1 MACGRD
7 LVADAGRRLRHFR
20 DEEVGFADPLHV
32 ALEDR
37 VHAQR
42 LAAGTDVLLG
52 DGAGEHAM
60 TAGFERRDDA
70 AVQRHVLAAAGD
82 GTREVDRP
90 RHGPAVYNPPRM
102 SREIVINA
110 TRHESRI
117 AVLDEGQAVELWIER
132 TRHRTIVGNIYKG
145 RVTKVLPGM
154 QSAFVDLGLD
164 RDAFLYVSDVIEDLE
179 EYESETTDELHLDD
193 VAAHRPEASISDL
206 LREGQEIVVQVSKDT
221 IAGKGARITTHITL
235 PGRFLVY
242 MPTVN
247 HIGVS
252 RRIEDEAERTRLK
265 DILEAIRPHGHGGFI
280 VRTAGEGRELEE
292 FLADLKYLTELW
304 EHIRRRAEKTSAP
317 AAIHHDLDLVLRT
330 IRDVLSP
337 EFKSVWV
344 DSVDQYQRI
353 VEFLDQIQPG
363 LVSRVRLFRREE
375 PIFDDFGIE
384 PEIAKALKSKV
395 WLKSGGYIVINQT
408 EALVAIDVN
417 TGKYVGKKNL
427 EETVF
432 RTNLEAAK
440 EIVRQVRLRDLGGII
455 VLDFID
461 MEEAANRQKL
471 FEHLENEIRK
481 DRSKTKIL
489 QISEFGL
496 IEMTRKRVR
505 QSLERS
511 LTQACP
517 YCGGSG
523 RIKSNTTVALEI
535 WRELMKLRDLHD
547 GQDVIVRVNPIVYG
561 ALHAGDPIFE
571 EVERTM
577 GIHLVFKPDE
587 SLHHEQFDVMRI

>member
-1 MACGRD
+1 MPEYGY
-7 LVADAGRRLRHFR
+7 
-20 DEEVGFADPLHV
+20 
-32 ALEDR
+32 
-37 VHAQR
+37 
-42 LAAGTDVLLG
+42 
-52 DGAGEHAM
+52 
-60 TAGFERRDDA
+60 ERRRKIPWRRQGW
-70 AVQRHVLAAAGD
+70 QRRVTITARIVFL
-82 GTREVDRP
+82 T
-90 RHGPAVYNPPRM
+90 YNHPRM

-117 AVLDEGQAVELWIER
+117 AVLDEGQVVELWVER

-154 QSAFVDLGLD
+154 QSAFVDLGLE

-179 EYESETTDELHLDD
+179 EYDNDSTEDIHFED
-193 VAAHRPEASISDL
+193 AMQRPEASISDL

-221 IAGKGARITTHITL
+221 IAGKGARITSHITL
-235 PGRFLVY
+235 PGRFLVF

-252 RRIEDEAERTRLK
+252 RRIENEGERTRLK
-265 DILEAIRPHGHGGFI
+265 ELLEKIRPHSAGGFI
-280 VRTAGEGRELEE
+280 VRTAGEDRNEEE
-292 FLADLKYLTELW
+292 FVADLKYLTDLW
-304 EHIRRRAEKTSAP
+304 EQIRRRAEKASAP
-317 AAIHHDLDLVLRT
+317 TVIHHDLDLVLRT
-330 IRDVLSP
+330 IRDVLGP

-353 VEFLDQIQPG
+353 VEFLDHIQPN

-375 PIFDDFGIE
+375 PIFDEFGIE
-384 PEIAKALKSKV
+384 PEIGKALKSKV

-461 MEEAANRQKL
+461 MEDPANRAKL
-471 FEHLENEIRK
+471 FETLENEIRK

-523 RIKSNTTVALEI
+523 RIKSNTTVSLEI
-535 WRELMKLRDLHD
+535 WRELMKLRDLHE
-547 GQDVIVRVNPIVYG
+547 GQDVIVRVNPVIYG
-561 ALHAGDPIFE
+561 SLHTAGDPIFE
-571 EVERTM
+571 EIERNL
-577 GIHLVFKPDE
+577 GIHLVFKPDD
-587 SLHHEQFDVMRI
+587 SLHHEQFDVMKI

>member
-1 MACGRD
+1 MA
-7 LVADAGRRLRHFR
+7 
-20 DEEVGFADPLHV
+20 
-32 ALEDR
+32 
-37 VHAQR
+37 
-42 LAAGTDVLLG
+42 
-52 DGAGEHAM
+52 
-60 TAGFERRDDA
+60 
-70 AVQRHVLAAAGD
+70 
-82 GTREVDRP
+82 
-90 RHGPAVYNPPRM
+90 
-102 SREIVINA
+102 REIVIN
-110 TRHESRI
+110 TTKHESRI
-117 AVLDEGQAVELWIER
+117 AVLDEGQVVELWVER
-132 TRHRTIVGNIYKG
+132 TRQRTIVGNIYKG

-164 RDAFLYVSDVIEDLE
+164 RDAFLYVSDVIEEVEDLE
-179 EYESETTDELHLDD
+179 NEGTREIQIDD
-193 VAAHRPEASISDL
+193 VHRPEASISDL

-221 IAGKGARITTHITL
+221 IATKGARITTHVTL

-252 RRIEDEAERTRLK
+252 RRIESEAERSRLK
-265 DILEAIRPHGHGGFI
+265 EILERIRKGPGGFI
-280 VRTAGEGRELEE
+280 VRTAGEERNEEE
-292 FLADLKYLTELW
+292 FVADLNYLTDLW
-304 EHIRRRAEKTSAP
+304 EQIRRRGEKTSAP
-317 AAIHHDLDLVLRT
+317 SALHEDLDLVLRT
-330 IRDVLSP
+330 IRDVLSS
-337 EFKSVWV
+337 EFKTVWV
-344 DSVDQYQRI
+344 DSVEQYQRI
-353 VEFLDQIQPG
+353 VEFLDQIQPN
-363 LVSRVRLFRREE
+363 LVSRVRLYLRDD
-375 PIFDDFGIE
+375 PIFEEFGIE

-417 TGKYVGKKNL
+417 TGKYVGKRNL

-432 RTNLEAAK
+432 RTNLEAAR
-440 EIVRQVRLRDLGGII
+440 EIVRQIRLRDLGGII

-461 MEEAANRQKL
+461 MEVPENRAAL
-471 FEHLENEIRK
+471 FEAVETEIRK

-523 RIKSNTTVALEI
+523 RIKSNATISLEI
-535 WRELMKLRDLHD
+535 WRELMKLRDLHE

-561 ALHAGDPIFE
+561 TFSNGSEPVFAEIESHL
-571 EVERTM
+571 
-577 GIHLVFKPDE
+577 GIHLVFKPDD
-587 SLHHEQFDVMRI
+587 SLHHEQFDVMTI

>member
-1 MACGRD
+1 
-7 LVADAGRRLRHFR
+7 
-20 DEEVGFADPLHV
+20 
-32 ALEDR
+32 
-37 VHAQR
+37 
-42 LAAGTDVLLG
+42 
-52 DGAGEHAM
+52 
-60 TAGFERRDDA
+60 
-70 AVQRHVLAAAGD
+70 
-82 GTREVDRP
+82 
-90 RHGPAVYNPPRM
+90 M

-110 TRHESRI
+110 TKHESRI
-117 AVLDEGQAVELWIER
+117 AVLDEGQVVELWVER

-154 QSAFVDLGLD
+154 QSAFVDLGLE

-179 EYESETTDELHLDD
+179 EYESETPDELAIEE
-193 VAAHRPEASISDL
+193 VSHRPETSISDL

-221 IAGKGARITTHITL
+221 IAGKGARITSHVTL

-247 HIGVS
+247 HVGVS
-252 RRIEDEAERTRLK
+252 RRIESETERTRLK
-265 DILEAIRPHGHGGFI
+265 EILDRIRPQSTGGFI
-280 VRTAGEGRELEE
+280 VRTAGEERAEE
-292 FLADLKYLTELW
+292 DFQADMKYLTDLW
-304 EHIRRRAEKTSAP
+304 EQIKRRGEKASAP
-317 AAIHHDLDLVLRT
+317 AAIHHDLDLILRT

-344 DSVDQYQRI
+344 DSVDEYQRI
-353 VEFLDQIQPG
+353 VEFLDQIQPQ
-363 LVSRVRLFRREE
+363 LVSRVRLYRRDE
-375 PIFDDFGIE
+375 PIFDEFSIE

-440 EIVRQVRLRDLGGII
+440 EIVRQIRLRDLGGII

-461 MEEAANRQKL
+461 MEEEQNRAAL
-471 FEHLENEIRK
+471 FAALEEEIKK

-523 RIKSNTTVALEI
+523 RIKSNTTIALEI
-535 WRELMKLRDLHD
+535 WRELMKARDLHE

-561 ALHAGDPIFE
+561 TLHTGDPIFE
-571 EVERTM
+571 EVERNL
-577 GIHLVFKPDE
+577 GIHLVFKPDD

>member
-1 MACGRD
+1 
-7 LVADAGRRLRHFR
+7 
-20 DEEVGFADPLHV
+20 
-32 ALEDR
+32 
-37 VHAQR
+37 
-42 LAAGTDVLLG
+42 
-52 DGAGEHAM
+52 
-60 TAGFERRDDA
+60 
-70 AVQRHVLAAAGD
+70 
-82 GTREVDRP
+82 
-90 RHGPAVYNPPRM
+90 M

-110 TRHESRI
+110 TKHESRI
-117 AVLDEGQAVELWIER
+117 AVLDEGQVVELWVER
-132 TRHRTIVGNIYKG
+132 TRQRTIVGNIYKG

-164 RDAFLYVSDVIEDLE
+164 RDAFLYVSDVLDEFE
-179 EYESETTDELHLDD
+179 EYENEASLDLHPDD
-193 VAAHRPEASISDL
+193 VPQPRVEASIADL

-221 IAGKGARITTHITL
+221 IAGKGARITSHITL

-252 RRIEDEAERTRLK
+252 RRIESEEERVRLK
-265 DILEAIRPHGHGGFI
+265 HVLEQIRPAGIGGFI
-280 VRTAGEGRELEE
+280 VRTAGEGRDEEE
-292 FLADLKYLTELW
+292 FRADLRYLTELW
-304 EHIRRRAEKTSAP
+304 DQIRRRAEKASAP
-317 AAIHHDLDLVLRT
+317 SAIHHDLDLVLRT

-337 EFKSVWV
+337 EFKTVWV
-344 DSVDQYQRI
+344 DSVEQYQRV
-353 VEFLDQIQPG
+353 VEFLDQIQPN
-363 LVSRVRLFRREE
+363 LVSRVRLYRREE

-417 TGKYVGKKNL
+417 TGKYVGKRNL

-432 RTNLEAAK
+432 KTNLEAAK
-440 EIVRQVRLRDLGGII
+440 EIVRQIRLRDLGGII

-461 MEEAANRQKL
+461 MEEANNRDAL
-471 FEHLENEIRK
+471 FQALESEVKK
-481 DRSKTKIL
+481 DRSKTKVL

-517 YCGGSG
+517 YCSGSG
-523 RIKSNTTVALEI
+523 RIKSNSTVSMEI
-535 WRELMKLRDLHD
+535 WRELMKLRDLHE
-547 GQDVIVRVNPIVYG
+547 GQDVIVRVNPIVYN
-561 ALHAGDPIFE
+561 ALDPIFD
-571 EVERTM
+571 EVERSL
-577 GIHLVFKPDE
+577 GIHLVFKPDD

>member
-1 MACGRD
+1 
-7 LVADAGRRLRHFR
+7 
-20 DEEVGFADPLHV
+20 
-32 ALEDR
+32 
-37 VHAQR
+37 
-42 LAAGTDVLLG
+42 
-52 DGAGEHAM
+52 
-60 TAGFERRDDA
+60 
-70 AVQRHVLAAAGD
+70 
-82 GTREVDRP
+82 
-90 RHGPAVYNPPRM
+90 M
-102 SREIVINA
+102 SAREIVINA
-110 TRHESRI
+110 TQHESRI
-117 AVLDEGQAVELWIER
+117 AVLDEGQVVELWIER
-132 TRHRTIVGNIYKG
+132 TRHRTVVGNIYKG

-154 QSAFVDLGLD
+154 QSAFVDLGLE
-164 RDAFLYVSDVIEDLE
+164 RDAFLYVSDVLEDLE
-179 EYESETTDELHLDD
+179 EFDSESTDDLQIED
-193 VAAHRPEASISDL
+193 VNQNHRPEASISDL

-221 IAGKGARITTHITL
+221 IAGKGARITSHVTL

-252 RRIEDEAERTRLK
+252 RRIEDENERVRLK
-265 DILEAIRPHGHGGFI
+265 EMLERIRPQGTGGFI
-280 VRTAGEGRELEE
+280 VRTAGEQRDEEE
-292 FLADLKYLTELW
+292 FRADLKYLTDLW
-304 EHIRRRAEKTSAP
+304 EHIKRRAEKASAP
-317 AAIHHDLDLVLRT
+317 TAIHHDLDLILRT

-337 EFKSVWV
+337 EFKTVWV
-344 DSVDQYQRI
+344 DSVDEYQRV
-353 VEFLDQIQPG
+353 VEFLDQIQPQ
-363 LVSRVRLFRREE
+363 LVSRVRLYRRDE
-375 PIFDDFGIE
+375 PIFDEFGIE

-440 EIVRQVRLRDLGGII
+440 EIVRQIRLRDLGGII

-461 MEEAANRQKL
+461 MEDLSNRANL
-471 FEHLENEIRK
+471 FESVEEEIRK

-535 WRELMKLRDLHD
+535 WRELMKAGDLHE

-561 ALHAGDPIFE
+561 TLHTGDPIFE
-571 EVERTM
+571 EVERNL
-577 GIHLVFKPDE
+577 GVHLVFKPDD
-587 SLHHEQFDVMRI
+587 SLHHEQFDIMSI

>member
-1 MACGRD
+1 
-7 LVADAGRRLRHFR
+7 
-20 DEEVGFADPLHV
+20 
-32 ALEDR
+32 
-37 VHAQR
+37 
-42 LAAGTDVLLG
+42 
-52 DGAGEHAM
+52 
-60 TAGFERRDDA
+60 
-70 AVQRHVLAAAGD
+70 
-82 GTREVDRP
+82 
-90 RHGPAVYNPPRM
+90 M

-117 AVLDEGQAVELWIER
+117 AVLDEGLVAELWVER

-154 QSAFVDLGLD
+154 QSAFVDLGLE
-164 RDAFLYVSDVIEDLE
+164 RDAFLYVSDVLEELE
-179 EYESETTDELHLDD
+179 EYESETPDELHLDD
-193 VAAHRPEASISDL
+193 VAQSHRTEASIADL

-221 IAGKGARITTHITL
+221 IAGKGARITSHITL

-265 DILEAIRPHGHGGFI
+265 EMLDRIRPHGHGGFI
-280 VRTAGEGRELEE
+280 VRTAGEGRDEAE
-292 FLADLKYLTELW
+292 FLADLRYLTDLW
-304 EHIRRRAEKTSAP
+304 EQIRRRAEKSSAP

-330 IRDVLSP
+330 IRDVLSAD
-337 EFKSVWV
+337 FKSVWV
-344 DSVDQYQRI
+344 DSIEQYQRI
-353 VEFLDQIQPG
+353 VEFLDQIQPH
-363 LVSRVRLFRREE
+363 LVSRVRLFRRDE
-375 PIFDDFGIE
+375 PIFEEFGIE
-384 PEIAKALKSKV
+384 GEIAKALKSKV

-432 RTNLEAAK
+432 RTNIEAAK
-440 EIVRQVRLRDLGGII
+440 EIVRQIRLRDLGGII

-461 MEEAANRQKL
+461 MEDANNRAKL
-471 FEHLENEIRK
+471 FEALEDEIRK

-523 RIKSNTTVALEI
+523 RIKSNVTVILTI
-535 WRELMKLRDLHD
+535 WRQLMKLRDL
-547 GQDVIVRVNPIVYG
+547 QQEQELIVRVNPEIYQALQG
-561 ALHAGDPIFE
+561 ESAGSFEEGEALHGS
-571 EVERTM
+571 
-577 GIHLVFKPDE
+577 HLDFKPD
-587 SLHHEQFDVMRI
+587 STLHHEQFDLMTV

>member
-1 MACGRD
+1 
-7 LVADAGRRLRHFR
+7 
-20 DEEVGFADPLHV
+20 
-32 ALEDR
+32 
-37 VHAQR
+37 
-42 LAAGTDVLLG
+42 
-52 DGAGEHAM
+52 
-60 TAGFERRDDA
+60 
-70 AVQRHVLAAAGD
+70 
-82 GTREVDRP
+82 
-90 RHGPAVYNPPRM
+90 M

-110 TRHESRI
+110 TKHESRI
-117 AVLDEGQAVELWIER
+117 AVLDEGQVVELWVER

-154 QSAFVDLGLD
+154 QSAFVDLGLE

-179 EYESETTDELHLDD
+179 EFEAETNDELHIDE
-193 VAAHRPEASISDL
+193 VSTHRPEASIADL
-206 LREGQEIVVQVSKDT
+206 LREGQEVLVQVSKDT
-221 IAGKGARITTHITL
+221 IAGKGARITSHITL

-242 MPTVN
+242 MPTVS
-247 HIGVS
+247 HVGVS
-252 RRIEDEAERTRLK
+252 RRIEGENERARLK
-265 DILEAIRPHGHGGFI
+265 ELLERVRPSGQGGFI
-280 VRTAGEGRELEE
+280 VRTAGEEHGEE
-292 FLADLKYLTELW
+292 DFISDLKYLTDLW
-304 EHIRRRAEKTSAP
+304 EQIKRRSEKSSAP
-317 AAIHHDLDLVLRT
+317 SVIHHDLDLVLRT

-344 DSVDQYQRI
+344 DSIDQYQRI
-353 VEFLDQIQPG
+353 VEFLDHIQPN
-363 LVSRVRLFRREE
+363 LVSRVRLFRRDE
-375 PIFDDFGIE
+375 PIFDEFGIE

-432 RTNLEAAK
+432 KTNLEAAR
-440 EIVRQVRLRDLGGII
+440 EIVRQIRLRDLGGII

-461 MEEAANRQKL
+461 MEDAQNRAKL
-471 FEHLENEIRK
+471 FEALEIEIRK

-523 RIKSNTTVALEI
+523 RIKSNTTIALEI
-535 WRELMKLRDLHD
+535 WRELMKGRDFHE
-547 GQDVIVRVNPIVYG
+547 GQDVIVRVNPIVY
-561 ALHAGDPIFE
+561 ATLHAGDPIFE
-571 EVERTM
+571 ELERSL

-587 SLHHEQFDVMRI
+587 ALHHEQFDVMRI

>member
-1 MACGRD
+1 
-7 LVADAGRRLRHFR
+7 
-20 DEEVGFADPLHV
+20 
-32 ALEDR
+32 
-37 VHAQR
+37 
-42 LAAGTDVLLG
+42 
-52 DGAGEHAM
+52 
-60 TAGFERRDDA
+60 
-70 AVQRHVLAAAGD
+70 
-82 GTREVDRP
+82 
-90 RHGPAVYNPPRM
+90 M

-110 TRHESRI
+110 TSHESRI
-117 AVLDEGQAVELWIER
+117 AVLDEGQVVELWIER
-132 TRHRTIVGNIYKG
+132 ARHRTIVGNIYKG

-154 QSAFVDLGLD
+154 QSAFVDLGLE
-164 RDAFLYVSDVIEDLE
+164 RDAFLYVSDVLDEFE
-179 EYESETTDELHLDD
+179 EYDNEASLGLHPDD
-193 VAAHRPEASISDL
+193 VPSPRVEASISDL

-221 IAGKGARITTHITL
+221 IAGKGARITSHVTL

-252 RRIEDEAERTRLK
+252 RRIENEEERQRLK
-265 DILEAIRPHGHGGFI
+265 EMLDKIRPNGVGGFI
-280 VRTAGEGRELEE
+280 ARTAGEGRSDDE
-292 FLADLKYLTELW
+292 FRADMRYLTELW
-304 EHIRRRAEKTSAP
+304 DQIRRRAEKASAP
-317 AAIHHDLDLVLRT
+317 SLVHHDLDLVLRT

-337 EFKSVWV
+337 EFKTVWV
-344 DSVDQYQRI
+344 DSVEQYQRV
-353 VEFLDQIQPG
+353 VEFLDQIQPN
-363 LVSRVRLFRREE
+363 LVPRVRLFRRDE
-375 PIFDDFGIE
+375 PIFDEFGIE

-417 TGKYVGKKNL
+417 TGKYVGKRNL

-461 MEEAANRQKL
+461 MEDSNNRAAL
-471 FEHLENEIRK
+471 FEALESEVKK

-523 RIKSNTTVALEI
+523 RVKSSTTISLEI
-535 WRELMKLRDLHD
+535 WRELMKLRDLHE
-547 GQDVIVRVNPIVYG
+547 GQDVIVRVNPNVYN
-561 ALHAGDPIFE
+561 ALDPIFD
-571 EVERTM
+571 EVERHL
-577 GIHLVFKPDE
+577 GIHLVFKPDDT
-587 SLHHEQFDVMRI
+587 LHQEQYDVMRI

>member
-1 MACGRD
+1 MA
-7 LVADAGRRLRHFR
+7 
-20 DEEVGFADPLHV
+20 
-32 ALEDR
+32 
-37 VHAQR
+37 
-42 LAAGTDVLLG
+42 
-52 DGAGEHAM
+52 
-60 TAGFERRDDA
+60 
-70 AVQRHVLAAAGD
+70 
-82 GTREVDRP
+82 
-90 RHGPAVYNPPRM
+90 
-102 SREIVINA
+102 REIIIN
-110 TRHESRI
+110 TTKHESRI
-117 AVLDEGQAVELWIER
+117 AVLDEGQVVELWVER
-132 TRHRTIVGNIYKG
+132 TRQRTIVGNIYKG

-164 RDAFLYVSDVIEDLE
+164 RDAFLYVSDVIEDVE
-179 EYESETTDELHLDD
+179 ELESEGTREIQIDD
-193 VAAHRPEASISDL
+193 VHRPEASISDL

-221 IAGKGARITTHITL
+221 IATKGARITTHVTL

-252 RRIEDEAERTRLK
+252 RRIEDETERARLK
-265 DILEAIRPHGHGGFI
+265 EILERIRKGPGGFI
-280 VRTAGEGRELEE
+280 VRTAGEERHEEE
-292 FLADLKYLTELW
+292 FVADLNYLTDLW
-304 EHIRRRAEKTSAP
+304 EQIRRRGEKTGAP
-317 AAIHHDLDLVLRT
+317 SPLHHDLDLVLRT

-337 EFKSVWV
+337 EFKTVWV
-344 DSVDQYQRI
+344 DSVEQYQRI
-353 VEFLDQIQPG
+353 VEFLDQIQPN
-363 LVSRVRLFRREE
+363 LVARVRLYLRDD
-375 PIFDDFGIE
+375 PIFEEFGIE

-417 TGKYVGKKNL
+417 TGKYVGKRNL

-440 EIVRQVRLRDLGGII
+440 EIVRQIRLRDLGGII

-461 MEEAANRQKL
+461 MEVPENRAAL
-471 FEHLENEIRK
+471 FEALETEIRK

-523 RIKSNTTVALEI
+523 RIKSNATISLEI
-535 WRELMKLRDLHD
+535 WRELMKLRDLHE

-561 ALHAGDPIFE
+561 TFSNGSEPVFAEIESHL
-571 EVERTM
+571 
-577 GIHLVFKPDE
+577 GIHLVFKPDD
-587 SLHHEQFDVMRI
+587 SLHHEQFDVMTI

>member
-1 MACGRD
+1 MA
-7 LVADAGRRLRHFR
+7 
-20 DEEVGFADPLHV
+20 
-32 ALEDR
+32 
-37 VHAQR
+37 
-42 LAAGTDVLLG
+42 
-52 DGAGEHAM
+52 
-60 TAGFERRDDA
+60 
-70 AVQRHVLAAAGD
+70 
-82 GTREVDRP
+82 
-90 RHGPAVYNPPRM
+90 
-102 SREIVINA
+102 REIVINA
-110 TRHESRI
+110 TKHESRI
-117 AVLDEGQAVELWIER
+117 AVLDEGQVVELWVER

-154 QSAFVDLGLD
+154 QSAFVDLGLE

-179 EYESETTDELHLDD
+179 DYESEANDELHLDE
-193 VAAHRPEASISDL
+193 VPQQRPEASISDL

-221 IAGKGARITTHITL
+221 IAGKGARITSHITL

-252 RRIEDEAERTRLK
+252 RRIENETERQRLK
-265 DILEAIRPHGHGGFI
+265 EMLEAIRPPSTGGFI
-280 VRTAGEGRELEE
+280 VRTAGEERNEEE
-292 FLADLKYLTELW
+292 FRADLKYLTEVW
-304 EHIRRRAEKTSAP
+304 DQIKRKAEKVSAP
-317 AAIHHDLDLVLRT
+317 TAIHHDLDLVLRT

-353 VEFLDQIQPG
+353 VEFLDQIQPN

-375 PIFDDFGIE
+375 PIFDEFGIE

-417 TGKYVGKKNL
+417 TGKYVGKRNL

-440 EIVRQVRLRDLGGII
+440 EIVRQIRLRDLGGII

-461 MEEAANRQKL
+461 MEEPMNRARL
-471 FEHLENEIRK
+471 FEALENEIKK

-517 YCGGSG
+517 YCAGSG

-547 GQDVIVRVNPIVYG
+547 GQDVIVRVNPVVYSSMQPT
-561 ALHAGDPIFE
+561 DPIFE
-571 EVERTM
+571 ETERNL
-577 GIHLVFKPDE
+577 GIHLVFKPDD

>member
-1 MACGRD
+1 MVVPIR
-7 LVADAGRRLRHFR
+7 
-20 DEEVGFADPLHV
+20 
-32 ALEDR
+32 
-37 VHAQR
+37 
-42 LAAGTDVLLG
+42 
-52 DGAGEHAM
+52 
-60 TAGFERRDDA
+60 
-70 AVQRHVLAAAGD
+70 
-82 GTREVDRP
+82 
-90 RHGPAVYNPPRM
+90 AVYNRRRM

-117 AVLDEGQAVELWIER
+117 AVLDEGQVVELWVER
-132 TRHRTIVGNIYKG
+132 TRHRTVVGNIYKG

-154 QSAFVDLGLD
+154 QSAFVDLGLE

-179 EYESETTDELHLDD
+179 EYESETPDELNLDE
-193 VAAHRPEASISDL
+193 VSQRPEASISDL

-221 IAGKGARITTHITL
+221 IAGKGARITSHITL

-247 HIGVS
+247 HVGVS
-252 RRIEDEAERTRLK
+252 RRIEDEAERARLK
-265 DILEAIRPHGHGGFI
+265 EILERIRPAGGGFI
-280 VRTAGEGRELEE
+280 VRTAGEQREEEE
-292 FLADLKYLTELW
+292 FRADLKYLTELW
-304 EHIRRRAEKTSAP
+304 EQIRRRAEKASAP
-317 AAIHHDLDLVLRT
+317 AAIHHDLDLILRT
-330 IRDVLSP
+330 IRDVLSS

-344 DSVDQYQRI
+344 DSVDEYQRI
-353 VEFLDQIQPG
+353 VEFLDQIQPQ
-363 LVSRVRLFRREE
+363 LVSRVRLYRRDE
-375 PIFDDFGIE
+375 PIFDEFGIE
-384 PEIAKALKSKV
+384 PEIGKALKSKV

-440 EIVRQVRLRDLGGII
+440 EIVRQIRLRDLGGII

-461 MEEAANRQKL
+461 MEVPENRAAL
-471 FEHLENEIRK
+471 FETLEQEIRK

-523 RIKSNTTVALEI
+523 RIKSNTTIALEI
-535 WRELMKLRDLHD
+535 WRELIKARDLHE
-547 GQDVIVRVNPIVYG
+547 GQDVIVRVNPIIYG
-561 ALHAGDPIFE
+561 SLSAGDPIFE
-571 EVERTM
+571 EVERNL
-577 GIHLVFKPDE
+577 GIHLVFKPDD

>member
-1 MACGRD
+1 
-7 LVADAGRRLRHFR
+7 
-20 DEEVGFADPLHV
+20 
-32 ALEDR
+32 
-37 VHAQR
+37 
-42 LAAGTDVLLG
+42 
-52 DGAGEHAM
+52 
-60 TAGFERRDDA
+60 
-70 AVQRHVLAAAGD
+70 
-82 GTREVDRP
+82 
-90 RHGPAVYNPPRM
+90 M

-110 TRHESRI
+110 TKHESRI
-117 AVLDEGQAVELWIER
+117 AVLDEGQVVELWVER

-154 QSAFVDLGLD
+154 QSAFVDLGLE

-179 EYESETTDELHLDD
+179 DYETESSDELHLDD
-193 VAAHRPEASISDL
+193 VPQQRPEASISDL

-221 IAGKGARITTHITL
+221 IAGKGARITSHITL

-252 RRIEDEAERTRLK
+252 RRIENETERQRLK
-265 DILEAIRPHGHGGFI
+265 EMLEAIRPPATGGFI
-280 VRTAGEGRELEE
+280 VRTAGEERNEEE
-292 FLADLKYLTELW
+292 FRADLKYLTDVW
-304 EHIRRRAEKTSAP
+304 DQIKRKAEKVSAP
-317 AAIHHDLDLVLRT
+317 TAIHHDLDLVLRT

-353 VEFLDQIQPG
+353 VEFLDQIQPN

-375 PIFDDFGIE
+375 PIFDEFGIE

-417 TGKYVGKKNL
+417 TGKYVGKRNL

-440 EIVRQVRLRDLGGII
+440 EIVRQIRLRDLGGII

-461 MEEAANRQKL
+461 MEEPLNRARL
-471 FEHLENEIRK
+471 FEALENEIKK

-523 RIKSNTTVALEI
+523 RIKSNTTIALEI
-535 WRELMKLRDLHD
+535 WRELMKLRDFHE
-547 GQDVIVRVNPIVYG
+547 GQDVIVRLHPIVYST
-561 ALHAGDPIFE
+561 LHGGDPIFD
-571 EVERTM
+571 EVERSL
-577 GIHLVFKPDE
+577 GVHLVFKPDE
-587 SLHHEQFDVMRI
+587 SLHHEQFDIMRI

>member
-1 MACGRD
+1 
-7 LVADAGRRLRHFR
+7 V
-20 DEEVGFADPLHV
+20 
-32 ALEDR
+32 
-37 VHAQR
+37 
-42 LAAGTDVLLG
+42 
-52 DGAGEHAM
+52 
-60 TAGFERRDDA
+60 
-70 AVQRHVLAAAGD
+70 
-82 GTREVDRP
+82 
-90 RHGPAVYNPPRM
+90 
-102 SREIVINA
+102 
-110 TRHESRI
+110 
-117 AVLDEGQAVELWIER
+117 DEGQVAELWVER
-132 TRHRTIVGNIYKG
+132 TRHRTVVGNIYKG

-154 QSAFVDLGLD
+154 QSAFVDLGLE
-164 RDAFLYVSDVIEDLE
+164 RDAFLYVSDVREELEEFETESPEDLQ
-179 EYESETTDELHLDD
+179 LDD
-193 VAAHRPEASISDL
+193 VPQRAETSISDL

-221 IAGKGARITTHITL
+221 IAGKGARITSHITL

-247 HIGVS
+247 HVGVS
-252 RRIEDEAERTRLK
+252 RRIEDEEERVRLK
-265 DILEAIRPHGHGGFI
+265 DMLERIRPHGQGGFI
-280 VRTAGEGRELEE
+280 VRTAGEQRDEEE
-292 FLADLKYLTELW
+292 FRADLRYLTDLW
-304 EHIRRRAEKTSAP
+304 EQIRRRAEKASAP
-317 AAIHHDLDLVLRT
+317 NAIHHDLDLILRT
-330 IRDVLSP
+330 IRDVLSS

-344 DSVDQYQRI
+344 DSVDEYQRI
-353 VEFLDQIQPG
+353 VEFLDQIQPQ
-363 LVSRVRLFRREE
+363 LVGRVRLYRRDE
-375 PIFDDFGIE
+375 PIFDEFGIE

-432 RTNLEAAK
+432 RTNVEAAK
-440 EIVRQVRLRDLGGII
+440 EIVRQIRLRDLGGII

-461 MEEAANRQKL
+461 MEEATNREKL
-471 FEHLENEIRK
+471 FEALENEIRK

-517 YCGGSG
+517 YCSGSG

-535 WRELMKLRDLHD
+535 WRELIKARDFHE
-547 GQDVIVRVNPIVYG
+547 GQDVIVRVNPVVYG
-561 ALHAGDPIFE
+561 ALSAGDPIFE
-571 EVERTM
+571 EVERTL

>member
-1 MACGRD
+1 
-7 LVADAGRRLRHFR
+7 
-20 DEEVGFADPLHV
+20 
-32 ALEDR
+32 
-37 VHAQR
+37 
-42 LAAGTDVLLG
+42 
-52 DGAGEHAM
+52 
-60 TAGFERRDDA
+60 
-70 AVQRHVLAAAGD
+70 
-82 GTREVDRP
+82 
-90 RHGPAVYNPPRM
+90 M

-110 TRHESRI
+110 TKHESRI
-117 AVLDEGQAVELWIER
+117 AVLDEGQVVELWVER
-132 TRHRTIVGNIYKG
+132 TRQRTIVGNIYKG

-154 QSAFVDLGLD
+154 QSAFVDLGLE

-179 EYESETTDELHLDD
+179 DYDSEHSDELHLED
-193 VAAHRPEASISDL
+193 VPAQQPRGEASISDL

-221 IAGKGARITTHITL
+221 IAGKGARITSHITL

-252 RRIEDEAERTRLK
+252 RRIETEDERLRLK
-265 DILEAIRPHGHGGFI
+265 HVLETIRPAGAGGFI
-280 VRTAGEGRELEE
+280 VRTAGEGREEEE
-292 FLADLKYLTELW
+292 FRADLKYLTDLW
-304 EHIRRRAEKTSAP
+304 EQIRRKAEKVSA
-317 AAIHHDLDLVLRT
+317 ATAIHHDLDLVLRT

-337 EFKSVWV
+337 EFKTVWV
-344 DSVDQYQRI
+344 DSIDQYQRI
-353 VEFLDQIQPG
+353 VEFLDQIQPN
-363 LVSRVRLFRREE
+363 LVSRVRLYRREE
-375 PIFDDFGIE
+375 AIFDEFGIE
-384 PEIAKALKSKV
+384 PEIAKALRSKV

-440 EIVRQVRLRDLGGII
+440 EIVRQIRLRDLGGII

-461 MEEAANRQKL
+461 MEEPGNRARL
-471 FEHLENEIRK
+471 FETLENEIRK

-517 YCGGSG
+517 YCSGGG
-523 RIKSNTTVALEI
+523 RIKSNTTISLEI
-535 WRELMKLRDLHD
+535 WRELMKLRDLHE
-547 GQDVIVRVNPIVYG
+547 GQDVIVRVNPVIYG
-561 ALHAGDPIFE
+561 TLHAAADPIFE
-571 EVERTM
+571 EIERNL

-587 SLHHEQFDVMRI
+587 ALHHEQFDIMRI